1 MHDYLL
7 GIDLGG
13 TNLKIVAVTPDGETL
28 ERVTAPTNDDGAA
41 GFRGAV
47 RREVEGVRQK
57 HGQPAFVGL
66 SAPGLASRDARSIT
80 WMPGRLQGLELFDWS
95 EFLGYETRIC
105 NDAQAAMAGEA
116 WLGAARGCE
125 NAFLLTLGTGV
136 GGAILLDGRVA
147 RGHIGRA
154 GHLGHICL
162 DIDGVPDIVN
172 TPGSIE
178 DLFGDHSVNA
188 RSKGRF
194 ASTRE
199 LVAAAQ
205 GGDEDA
211 KAVWARSIRAL
222 ACAIASLVN
231 VLDPEKVVLGGG
243 IALAGTALF
252 EPLRR
257 ELDALEWRPG
267 GHQIQIVATEL
278 DDFAGALGAAY
289 LAYQGVKS
297 NGETD

>member
-1 MHDYLL
+1 MRDYLL
-7 GIDLGG
+7 GIDVGG
-13 TNLKIVAVTPDGETL
+13 TNLKIVAVTPSGETL
-28 ERVTAPTNDDGAA
+28 ERVTAPTNDDGIA

-47 RREVEGVRQK
+47 RLGVEGVTQK

-66 SAPGLASRDARSIT
+66 SAPGLANRDARSIA
-80 WMPGRLQGLELFDWS
+80 WMPGRLQGLENFDWS
-95 EFLGYETRIC
+95 EFLGLQTRVS

-116 WLGAARGCE
+116 WLGAARGTE

-136 GGAILLDGRVA
+136 GGAILLDGRIA

-162 DIDGVPDIVN
+162 DIDGAPDIVG

-178 DLFGDHSVNA
+178 DLIGDHSVNA

-194 ASTRE
+194 DSTRE

-205 GGDEDA
+205 SGDADA
-211 KAVWARSIRAL
+211 GAIWARSIRAL

-243 IALAGTALF
+243 IALAGAMLF
-252 EPLRR
+252 EPLQR

-267 GHQIQIVATEL
+267 GHQIQIVAAEL
-278 DDFAGALGAAY
+278 GDFAGALGAAY
-289 LAYQGVKS
+289 LAYGGA
-297 NGETD
+297 NAN